1 MNTNDA
7 NNPMNTGTGAGA
19 NYGTSNTGTG
29 LGNSGITSN
38 ESTSYNAGTG
48 YSSATGGSTSSD
60 ATELDSTNRK
70 PLSTTSTTVPT
81 NSTDPDARPGDDYSA
96 TQKGAHIAGDAGAV
110 VGRGIDA
117 VQNTTDRAAHAVKDA
132 FTGENDSYDGDH
144 SKDTNYN
151 KRSDFSNSDYKQ
163 HNTVSNSLGTDSSRP
178 GDDYSA
184 TAKGAA
190 VAGTAGAVVG
200 RGIDAVQ
207 NTTDRA
213 AHAVKDAFT
222 GDNDSYDYKEG
233 STTSGI
239 FRDRSSAEKAYHS
252 LHERGYHKDDV
263 HLMMSDETRKAQFN
277 DEYDAERTELGDK
290 AMEGAGVGSA
300 IGGTAGA
307 IIGAIAAIGTSV
319 ALPGLGLIIAG
330 PLAAAL
336 AGAGAGGLT
345 GGLVGA
351 LVGSGIPEEH
361 AAEYEQGIKD
371 GGIVMGVKPRN
382 AEDAKYFEEQFKNS
396 NADKVYRY

>member
-7 NNPMNTGTGAGA
+7 NNPMNSGTGAGA

-29 LGNSGITSN
+29 LGNSGNLSN
-38 ESTSYNAGTG
+38 ESTSYAAGTD
-48 YSSATGGSTSSD
+48 YSSATGGATSSAANTPGVPD
-60 ATELDSTNRK
+60 AATNASGNSTAAGASASG
-70 PLSTTSTTVPT
+70 STYGTSTDT
-81 NSTDPDARPGDDYSA
+81 ADD
-96 TQKGAHIAGDAGAV
+96 
-110 VGRGIDA
+110 
-117 VQNTTDRAAHAVKDA
+117 
-132 FTGENDSYDGDH
+132 
-144 SKDTNYN
+144 
-151 KRSDFSNSDYKQ
+151 
-163 HNTVSNSLGTDSSRP
+163 
-178 GDDYSA
+178 
-184 TAKGAA
+184 
-190 VAGTAGAVVG
+190 
-200 RGIDAVQ
+200 
-207 NTTDRA
+207 
-213 AHAVKDAFT
+213 
-222 GDNDSYDYKEG
+222 YDYKEG

-239 FRDRSSAEKAYHS
+239 FRDRSSAEKAYQS
-252 LHERGYHKDDV
+252 LHDRGYDKDDV
-263 HLMMSDETRKAQFN
+263 HLLMSDETRDRHFA
-277 DEYDAERTELGDK
+277 DGAHTELGDK

-361 AAEYEQGIKD
+361 ATEYEEGIKN

-382 AEDAKYFEEQFKNS
+382 ADDAKYFEEQFRS
-396 NADKVYRY
+396 NDADKVYRY